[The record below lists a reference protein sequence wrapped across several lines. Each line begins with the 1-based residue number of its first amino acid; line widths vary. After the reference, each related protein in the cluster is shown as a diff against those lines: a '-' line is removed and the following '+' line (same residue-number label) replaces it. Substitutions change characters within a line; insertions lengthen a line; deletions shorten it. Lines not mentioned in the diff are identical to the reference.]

1 MKITKRQL
9 RRTIKEMANQEQD
22 FVVGGYSGG
31 YSSDSERYDYIVS
44 AINKNDAK
52 KKLKDAKPHLK
63 KINAAPVTDY
73 TELDPYSTFERLG
86 ESVNFSRGAQVK
98 ITKRQLRQIIKEE
111 KTKLLNEWGDSVET
125 GSDLIEFAKA
135 YSGLGGAVQDQVDS
149 VVAAYNNSAPGSEEF
164 MEVVHEQ
171 NPNAIGMA
179 YDKLGRILGMM
190 EDDDAIGI
198 QEALQAA
205 MEAFEDGP

>member
-9 RRTIKEMANQEQD
+9 RRIIKEMANQEQD

-31 YSSDSERYDYIVS
+31 YSSNSERYDYIVS

-98 ITKRQLRQIIKEE
+98 ITKRQLRRIIKEE
-111 KTKLLNEWGDSVET
+111 RAKLSEGWKEEEQ
-125 GSDLIEFAKA
+125 DLI
-135 YSGLGGAVQDQVDS
+135 DHIVDELIQK
-149 VVAAYNNSAPGSEEF
+149 G
-164 MEVVHEQ
+164 
-171 NPNAIGMA
+171 AIGTIGGSYEA
-179 YDKLGRILGMM
+179 EPDYAEAAEYLRTAVIPALESLAGSQPVGR
-190 EDDDAIGI
+190 
-198 QEALQAA
+198 
-205 MEAFEDGP
+205 